1 MLPTGHGNATA
12 LADGPSALQ
21 HALGFEPV
29 LTSESAGWSN
39 LRLLIWLGRAER
51 CSYAP
56 FREVVLGIQTGG
68 NRLGVVK
75 DGHSLKEW
83 SQPGLVTIV
92 PPATPIVWDVFGEV
106 HSSTLHLPPERF
118 EALVDDTPCEE
129 LMRDIRFEFALH
141 DPFIAE
147 SVSLLVHELH
157 NPTQRGPLYADAM
170 GDALVMHLLQ
180 HHSESHFERI
190 RAGKLPAATL
200 AKVYEHIE
208 SRVAEGT
215 TLQEL
220 AQIAD
225 MSRSQFTRAFR
236 ASTGTSPHKYLLGR
250 RIARAT
256 EMLLQGVPMV
266 SIAFTCGFSSQSHF
280 TDMFRRAVGVT
291 PAVFRRSVR
300 AVKAIGR

>member
-1 MLPTGHGNATA
+1 M
-12 LADGPSALQ
+12 
-21 HALGFEPV
+21 
-29 LTSESAGWSN
+29 
-39 LRLLIWLGRAER
+39 RLLIWRGSAER

-75 DGHSLKEW
+75 DGRSVEGW

-106 HSSTLHLPPERF
+106 HSCTLHLPPERF
-118 EALVDDTPCEE
+118 QALVDDTPCED
-129 LMRDIRFEFALH
+129 LMRDIRFEFALR

-147 SVSLLVHELH
+147 SASLLVHELH

-170 GDALVMHLLQ
+170 ADAIAMHLLQ
-180 HHSESHFERI
+180 HHSESHFDRI
-190 RAGKLPAATL
+190 RAGKLPAAML

-215 TLQEL
+215 TLDEL
-220 AQIAD
+220 AKICD

-256 EMLLQGVPMV
+256 EKLLHGVPMV
-266 SIAFTCGFSSQSHF
+266 NIAFACGFSSQSHF

-291 PAVFRRSVR
+291 PAAFRRSVR
-300 AVKAIGR
+300 PARTMGNSRPN